1 MEGVTPRSTHHQYR
15 ELKVGVVIDH
25 TTPHL
30 TSPHHECEH
39 NATSNQPSTLWME
52 VPNNH
57 SRMVFRNLE
66 DKYVVLSFAF
76 LHNTH
81 ILITSSIYSQLYL
94 RTQKFTY
101 HISYEAHNSR
111 PPPRHTCLAH
121 THTHTHTRADM
132 NMHFHIPHPHMHMH
146 TPMHMHFRQHMQ
158 SWCASIADV
167 YARTG

>member
-1 MEGVTPRSTHHQYR
+1 
-15 ELKVGVVIDH
+15 LGVVIGH

-30 TSPHHECEH
+30 TSPHHEREH

-57 SRMVFRNLE
+57 SRMVFRNPE

-81 ILITSSIYSQLYL
+81 ILITSSAYSQLYL

-121 THTHTHTRADM
+121 THTHTHTRGYEHAL
-132 NMHFHIPHPHMHMH
+132 PHPTSTYAHAHAYAYAFQTTHAIMV
-146 TPMHMHFRQHMQ
+146 RQHRGCV
-158 SWCASIADV
+158 CADGL
-167 YARTG
+167 R